1 MQTRENVT
9 TSNELRIRI
18 HTHPYIHT
26 YIHPYIHVCVCVC
39 VCVCVNYEYTFIRMQ
54 TPQVLKELNHG
65 VSVDDKT
72 VDEVRR

>member
-1 MQTRENVT
+1 MNYEYAFI
-9 TSNELRIRI
+9 LI
-18 HTHPYIHT
+18 HTSIHTSIHT
-26 YIHPYIHVCVCVC
+26 YMYVCVC
-39 VCVCVNYEYTFIRMQ
+39 VCVCVNYEYTFILMQ